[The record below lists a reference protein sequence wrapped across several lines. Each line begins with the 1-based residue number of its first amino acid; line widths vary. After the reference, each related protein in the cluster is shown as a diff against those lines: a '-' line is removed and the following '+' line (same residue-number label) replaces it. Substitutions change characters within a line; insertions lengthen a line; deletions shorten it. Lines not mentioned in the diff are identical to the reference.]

1 MTIREICKKYNLSQT
16 ALAKRFGIP
25 LRSVQNWCTGQCTPP
40 EYLPRMIEKL
50 LEMEE
55 TAMTKTYS
63 VTLSNG
69 DCVFDDH
76 SGFASIEEAIAW
88 ATGRDY
94 RYVAYFDVDGSDGLG
109 ISVSCDGD
117 NNFSIYNGMEWMQYS
132 AAKLAAYL
140 KRTL

>member
-1 MTIREICKKYNLSQT
+1 MTIREICEKYNLSQT
-16 ALAKRFGIP
+16 ALAKRFDIP
-25 LRSVQNWCTGQCTPP
+25 LRTVQDWHSEKRIPP
-40 EYLPRMIEKL
+40 EYIANMIEKL

-117 NNFSIYNGMEWMQYS
+117 NNFNVFNGVEWMRYS